1 MCDPVAV
8 IIVGITRS
16 LLTVSCPLLSFQP
29 FSLVTW
35 EPGGEHTWPACAG
48 ATCEYCSSNGK
59 IWTYG
64 GHGGGRTHKMFFLVR
79 PLHARLVI
87 FFPRKPMHSFMELV
101 WRNILNYRIH
111 YVQKINWTWYFQYE
125 IFFIFLQETL
135 KDQLPPWICRFPI
148 IDIKSRLTS
157 DVMRSDNNVMREQC
171 NDWSWAW

>member
-1 MCDPVAV
+1 MCRVLCSVSSLFLSSRESLGVNTRDPRV
-8 IIVGITRS
+8 
-16 LLTVSCPLLSFQP
+16 P
-29 FSLVTW
+29 
-35 EPGGEHTWPACAG
+35 EPRVNIARQMERF
-48 ATCEYCSSNGK
+48 
-59 IWTYG
+59 
-64 GHGGGRTHKMFFLVR
+64 GHMEEGGGRTHKMFFLVR

-111 YVQKINWTWYFQYE
+111 YVQKINWTWHFQYE